1 MTAAGNVVDLAAE
14 RLDRNRGPQRDTV
27 CRDCGR
33 NLDGLV
39 RLADHYAHGCRPG
52 RSS

>member
-1 MTAAGNVVDLAAE
+1 MKRDNVVDLATQ
-14 RLDRNRGPQRDTV
+14 RLDRRPVERDTE
-27 CRDCGR
+27 CRDCR
-33 NLDGLV
+33 RVLPDLV